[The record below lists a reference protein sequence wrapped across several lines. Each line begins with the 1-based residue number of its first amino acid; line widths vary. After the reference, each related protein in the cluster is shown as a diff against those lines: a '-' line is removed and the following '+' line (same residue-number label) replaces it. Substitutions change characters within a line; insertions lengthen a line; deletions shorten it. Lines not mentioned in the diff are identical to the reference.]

1 MSFTETQKHAVSKE
15 LLQMCAPAVENRVK
29 TGLNIYINIYVKCI
43 FFLTNRTS
51 RSSPLHLILEG
62 TAEGIWWRQNASLG
76 T

>member
-43 FFLTNRTS
+43 YFFD
-51 RSSPLHLILEG
+51 
-62 TAEGIWWRQNASLG
+62 
-76 T
+76 